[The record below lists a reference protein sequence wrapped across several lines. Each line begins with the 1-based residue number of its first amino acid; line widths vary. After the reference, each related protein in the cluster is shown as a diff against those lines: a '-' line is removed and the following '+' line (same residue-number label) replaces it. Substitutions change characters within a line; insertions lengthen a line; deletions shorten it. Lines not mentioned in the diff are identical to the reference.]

1 MSEFICAVMMLFI
14 YDGAYSPSYLKTQH
28 RSIQERQ
35 LVCKRIVEY
44 KTFVNKYVLLALSFR
59 ESRLTNALPNKKKCG
74 GPFGLHIR
82 WCKNKRRCDYIA
94 DSIALLEEMYI
105 ENNHDPLK
113 SIYQYATGKKLA
125 SNETFRYGKEV
136 IALSNKIKYMDD
148 LILALTQYKMII

>member
-74 GPFGLHIR
+74 GPFGLNIR